1 MGVAIRLIGG
11 GIAAFLLF
19 SFILTLLQNSPI
31 GGHLGGGPAL
41 SYVQTAE
48 LWLLV
53 RLVLDRRQNSHR
65 MFHRA
70 KAARCTSL
78 SGEIE
83 QRVDD
88 SFSRDDARED
98 RDNLGDRI
106 EQKI

>member
-1 MGVAIRLIGG
+1 
-11 GIAAFLLF
+11 
-19 SFILTLLQNSPI
+19 
-31 GGHLGGGPAL
+31 
-41 SYVQTAE
+41 
-48 LWLLV
+48 
-53 RLVLDRRQNSHR
+53 